1 MQTNNE
7 IEEKYKEL
15 RKKYKLP
22 EFKEIDFEFEISDFE
37 KITFLLRSIIR
48 GISEKL
54 DFYATLLEEILQP
67 DASNL
72 YAMHETRF
80 FDENEKEK
88 MYNLYRK
95 LMDYSRQSI
104 IAVLEHSE
112 KNEAEFI
119 NNFFNDWKIIKQE
132 LLEYI
137 KVMQVSWRTESD
149 IKEDLRYLG

>member
-1 MQTNNE
+1 MPENE
-7 IEEKYKEL
+7 IEDKYKEL
-15 RKKYKLP
+15 RKKFKLP
-22 EFKEIDFEFEISDFE
+22 EFKEIDLEFEISDVE
-37 KITFLLRSIIR
+37 EITFLLRSIIR
-48 GISEKL
+48 RIAEKL

-80 FDENEKEK
+80 FDENEKDK

-104 IAVLEHSE
+104 IAALEHIE

-119 NNFFNDWKIIKQE
+119 NIFFNEWKIIKQE
-132 LLEYI
+132 LLGYI
-137 KVMQVSWRTESD
+137 KVMQVSWQTESD